1 MFNVCECVRERERER
16 ERKVFGILYRE
27 ELLHFNHR
35 VSVISESHLLH
46 VLCVIICYG
55 ESITESLKEFCDR
68 MTFERM

>member
-1 MFNVCECVRERERER
+1 MCVSGSERERGVWHLIKR
-16 ERKVFGILYRE
+16 GMT
-27 ELLHFNHR
+27 LHLNHR